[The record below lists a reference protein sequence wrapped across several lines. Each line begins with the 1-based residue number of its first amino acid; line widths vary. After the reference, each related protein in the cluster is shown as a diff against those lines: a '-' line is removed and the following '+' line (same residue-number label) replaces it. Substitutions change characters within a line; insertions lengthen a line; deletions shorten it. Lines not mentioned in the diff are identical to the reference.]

1 MSNYTRS
8 RAKMYRDEPADGGG
22 YYRQRGSGNGR
33 GYALFIGGVIVVVV
47 LVIAIVFMF
56 KSCSEGASTL
66 PEVSPS
72 DMGVWTPTPTESP
85 TPAPTDAA
93 GATDAA
99 GTATADAS
107 ATAGEG
113 ATSTPEAT
121 ASPTAELSATATPEP
136 TSGSSSG
143 GDDKSPI
150 TPAEIKGKPDVN
162 EYLPLRKSAYSTAE
176 ELAKIQKDEEF
187 TILQVSTNKS
197 WLKVKYND
205 KTGYVLAKYVTVGSG
220 DSDKVCTVATDTL
233 NVRGEAGKTKSI
245 IGTLKSGDTVI
256 VTDTVTV
263 SGEKWYKIDAGDKK
277 GYIFATNCRLGS

>member
-8 RAKMYRDEPADGGG
+8 RAKMYRDEPADRGG
-22 YYRQRGSGNGR
+22 YYQQRGSGNGR
-33 GYALFIGGVIVVVV
+33 GYILFIGGAVVIVI

-85 TPAPTDAA
+85 TPAPTDTA
-93 GATDAA
+93 GATDPA
-99 GTATADAS
+99 GSATASAS
-107 ATAGEG
+107 ATAAGTE
-113 ATSTPEAT
+113 TSTPEAT
-121 ASPTAELSATATPEP
+121 ASPTAEVSATATPEP
-136 TSGSSSG
+136 TTGSSG
-143 GDDKSPI
+143 EEDKSPI

-162 EYLPLRKSAYSTAE
+162 EYLPLRKTASSTAE
-176 ELAKIQKDEEF
+176 ELGKIQKDEEF

-220 DSDKVCTVATDTL
+220 ESDKVCTIATDTL
-233 NVRGEAGKTKSI
+233 NVRSGAGKSKTI
-245 IGTLKSGDTVI
+245 VGTLKSGDTVI
-256 VTDTVTV
+256 VTDTVTA
-263 SGEKWYKIDAGDKK
+263 SSEKWYKIKVGDKE
-277 GYIFATNCRLGS
+277 GYVFATNCRLGS